1 MPKNKELASAYNT
14 FTEVLDVIDM
24 ITDNVYLSVTDFSRL
39 MTCLTGGY
47 EIEATIINNFLL
59 QKHLIRKQSRRKYKQ
74 AVKEKRHPLKYIPSK
89 KSRIYCKVKTCATY
103 SFLLWDFRFIF
114 YMFNINFSNT
124 ITDSNTN
131 EFCTLLEEVAEAPL
145 SVNTVNKRL
154 KQLQMLLKHECNY
167 F

>member
-1 MPKNKELASAYNT
+1 MIKNTELASAYNT

-74 AVKEKRHPLKYIPSK
+74 AIKEKKRPLKYIPSK
-89 KSRIYCKVKTCATY
+89 KSKTYCKVKTCATY

-124 ITDSNTN
+124 ITDSNIN
-131 EFCTLLEEVAEAPL
+131 EFCTLLAEVTGAPL
-145 SVNTVNKRL
+145 NVNTVNKRL
-154 KQLQMLLKHECNY
+154 KQLQMLLSYESICS
-167 F
+167 